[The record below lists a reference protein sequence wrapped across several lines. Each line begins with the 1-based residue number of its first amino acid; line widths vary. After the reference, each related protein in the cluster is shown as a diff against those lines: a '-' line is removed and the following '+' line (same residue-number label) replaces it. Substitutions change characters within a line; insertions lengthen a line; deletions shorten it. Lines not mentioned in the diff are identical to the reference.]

1 MAPTDHR
8 HPSSGENRPR
18 PQGGLTLSTG
28 RLEGRPRTATEARR
42 TRHNPLRDERATSA
56 RAPRNHSEE
65 NNRSTGRREQAR
77 SGGTRHSGT
86 GKATLKNVL
95 SPFAPQVHTIG
106 NHGIHPGSG
115 LDLRRIGTGA
125 AVVALGAV
133 FAMAI
138 AHVGPFAPSAEH
150 GDYSKHV
157 GAMSIDGLANNA
169 MHVGQNIATQVSL
182 ARPVEPDLAKLT
194 PHTPTREEISALSDQ
209 KAPFAFALDANQGE
223 DSDAAGAPV
232 LSDRSLVSLS
242 NALAYYDANDYDASY
257 LFMDLGTGRGIAG
270 NLDASIYGASSFK
283 GPFCVYVVN
292 KELPND
298 INSVRDSRRQQIEN
312 TIMWSDNASYG
323 QLRRDFGTD
332 GMREW
337 LSEAGVDESLV
348 DDTYFP
354 AYTGRQA
361 ALMWLKIYD
370 YLEHAGTSASQW
382 LSDTFEGTEVSFL
395 RNGALGTTSAGQTD
409 YLPAE
414 GSGTEEGVEEERVD
428 EGEDASGSDDAGGA
442 TQDGGDGDAGNNSD
456 SSGDT
461 AASEADDG
469 ESGLMAITIS
479 SGNTEKNTEMVV
491 DAAEGDTDAASDG
504 GQEVDGSEAVE
515 DADDGQTATVAS
527 IGTNIV
533 VRNKAGWIDGE
544 EDDAV
549 CDSGIVTIN
558 DRDYLMVILTS
569 APDSAAGEQAFAH
582 LARTLFEIRGDLV

>member
-8 HPSSGENRPR
+8 HPSTRENRPR
-18 PQGGLTLSTG
+18 PQKGLTLSTG

-42 TRHNPLRDERATSA
+42 TRHNPLRDEHTTSG
-56 RAPRNHSEE
+56 RAPRNHSEG

-86 GKATLKNVL
+86 GKATLKDAL

-169 MHVGQNIATQVSL
+169 MYVGQNIATQVSL

-337 LSEAGVDESLV
+337 LSEAGVDENLV

-382 LSDTFEGTEVSFL
+382 LSDTFGGTEVSFL

-414 GSGTEEGVEEERVD
+414 GSGTEEGVDD
-428 EGEDASGSDDAGGA
+428 EGADGDNGATGDGENGATQGGSEGDSDDA
-442 TQDGGDGDAGNNSD
+442 
-456 SSGDT
+456 
-461 AASEADDG
+461 AASETDG
-469 ESGLMAITIS
+469 ENGLMAITIS
-479 SGNTEKNTEMVV
+479 SGDTEKDTDLLI
-491 DAAEGDTDAASDG
+491 DAAEGAEGTASDAD
-504 GQEVDGSEAVE
+504 QEADGDETVE
-515 DADDGQTATVAS
+515 DADEGQTATVAS

-558 DRDYLMVILTS
+558 DRDYLMVIMTS

>member
-8 HPSSGENRPR
+8 HPSDEDYRPR

-28 RLEGRPRTATEARR
+28 RLEGRPRTAAEARR
-42 TRHNPLRDERATSA
+42 TRHNPLRDERATSN
-56 RAPRNHSEE
+56 RPPRERFEE
-65 NNRSTGRREQAR
+65 DSRTTGRREQAR
-77 SGGTRHSGT
+77 RSGSRHSGT
-86 GKATLKNVL
+86 GKATLKEAL
-95 SPFAPQVHTIG
+95 SPFAPRLHTIG
-106 NHGIHPGSG
+106 NHGIHPSSG
-115 LDLRRIGTGA
+115 LDLRRIGAGA

-133 FAMAI
+133 FVMAI
-138 AHVGPFAPSAEH
+138 AHVGPFVPNAEH
-150 GDYSKHV
+150 SDYSKHV
-157 GAMSIDGLANNA
+157 GAMSVDGLTNNA
-169 MHVGQNIATQVSL
+169 MYVGQNIATQISL

-194 PHTPTREEISALSDQ
+194 PHTPTREEISALPDQ
-209 KAPFAFALDANQGE
+209 KAPFAFALDASQG
-223 DSDAAGAPV
+223 DNSDAAGAPV

-242 NALAYYDANDYDASY
+242 NALAYYDANGYEASY

-283 GPFCVYVVN
+283 GPYCVYVVN

-298 INSVRDSRRQQIEN
+298 ITSVRDSRRQQIEN

-337 LSEAGVDESLV
+337 LSEAGVDENLV

-354 AYTGRQA
+354 TYTGRQA

-491 DAAEGDTDAASDG
+491 DAAEDDTVTASDSD
-504 GQEVDGSEAVE
+504 QEADGSEAVE